1 MPENNY
7 WDHSP
12 KPLNG
17 HAVHASLEEVR
28 SEEVQEIMGK
38 MPPWIIRSGITLIGV
53 LIAGAFVWAGY
64 FRYPDVLPLQVRITT
79 DAQAPVVQGNIPAG
93 DAWRVKAGQPV
104 MLRLAAYPADTY
116 GLLPG
121 TVTTEAIAVSD
132 SSFRVDIRLTQGMRS
147 TTGREIPSQSVLTG
161 TAEIMTADQSV
172 LQRVMGQVLAPL
184 TKR

>member
-7 WDHSP
+7 WDHSI

-17 HAVHASLEEVR
+17 HPVHASLAEVR

-38 MPPWIIRSGITLIGV
+38 MPPWIIRSGISLIGV
-53 LIAGAFVWAGY
+53 LIVGAFVWAGY
-64 FRYPDVLPLQVRITT
+64 FRYPDVLPLQVRITPG
-79 DAQAPVVQGNIPAG
+79 AQALVVQGNIPAAE
-93 DAWRVKAGQPV
+93 AWRVKTGQPV

-121 TVTTEAIAVSD
+121 TVTAEAVAVND
-132 SSFRVDIRLTQGMRS
+132 SSFRVDIRLSQGMRS
-147 TTGREIPSQSVLTG
+147 TTGQEIPSQPVLTG

-172 LQRVMGQVLAPL
+172 LQRIMGRVLSPL
-184 TKR
+184 TRR